1 MSKEILFDNYL
12 RECES
17 ICNEYQS
24 SISKIKNSNK
34 DFFKL
39 EQKEFKKELRDKL
52 SSLYCLNNKLKS
64 YENLLKNL

>member
-1 MSKEILFDNYL
+1 MLMNHYYL